1 MEKDTVVLNIRDY
14 NELRDF
20 KQYIEKNYTL
30 KVSSFHYSRIDTY
43 ITKDEAVKE
52 VVDKLNE
59 ATVKFKEVEA
69 QLIDKIR
76 ELQKNSCKVE
86 KEITIDDIKNMS
98 YWEFRTSKKQSN
110 K

>member
-30 KVSSFHYSRIDTY
+30 KVSNFHYSRIDTY

-59 ATVKFKEVEA
+59 ATVKLKE
-69 QLIDKIR
+69 
-76 ELQKNSCKVE
+76 
-86 KEITIDDIKNMS
+86 IDDIKNMS
-98 YWEFRTSKKQSN
+98 YWEFRKWKKQSN